1 MHWIRFGILILVT
14 LILQASL
21 GDVIAVTS
29 RGVQPDLLLVLMVY
43 FAVNGLPTDA
53 VITSF
58 VIGLGND
65 VIGWTLG
72 PQMLSFGI
80 CGTVLSRIRQ
90 YIVIRKVPYQAIV
103 ILAAGA
109 ITSTLTRI
117 LARVKGVPVP
127 DPPLDHLLWGPLYS
141 AIIGPVVF
149 VALERLMRLQDKR
162 YRMGMR

>member
-1 MHWIRFGILILVT
+1 MHWIRFGILILAT
-14 LILQASL
+14 MILQASL

-29 RGVQPDLLLVLMVY
+29 RGVRPDLLLVLMVY

-53 VITSF
+53 VIASF

-65 VIGWTLG
+65 LIGWTLG

-90 YIVIRKVPYQAIV
+90 YIVIRKVPYQGMV

-109 ITSTLTRI
+109 ITSALTRI

-141 AIIGPVVF
+141 AIIGPVIF
-149 VALERLMRLQDKR
+149 IALEWLMRLQDKR
-162 YRMGMR
+162 YRLGMR